1 MGAVSTANTTLADEV
16 AAIMADVAVDVPGV
30 ATAFG
35 RREVAAHSS
44 PPMVGWWPTTET
56 PGGARKN
63 AMPSARR
70 ELFSSALVLTVRC
83 WAVAASNGVT
93 YAANDLEALS
103 LLRESVIACI
113 HRRWH
118 GAYEWTRGTY
128 VADPSVTDL
137 GESVDLSITLRV
149 GVLDRAPTRA
159 PVTTTA
165 LTVPSGAANNGAIDL
180 GEP

>member
-1 MGAVSTANTTLADEV
+1 MSTANTTLLAEV
-16 AAIMADVAVDVPGV
+16 TAIMADVIVDVPGV

-63 AMPSARR
+63 AFPGARR
-70 ELFSSALVLTVRC
+70 ELYSSAITLTVRC
-83 WAVAASNGVT
+83 WAVAESNGVT
-93 YAANDLEALS
+93 YATNDLEALS
-103 LLRESVIACI
+103 RLRESVIACI
-113 HRRWH
+113 HRRLP
-118 GAYEWTRGTY
+118 GAYEWARGTY
-128 VADPSVTDL
+128 VVDPSATDL
-137 GESVDLSITLRV
+137 GEAVDLSITLRV
-149 GVLDRAPTRA
+149 GVLDRAPTLA

-165 LTVPSGAANNGAIDL
+165 FTVPAGAANNGALDL